1 MTHKN
6 NDNSRQRSGFFSLR
20 S

>member
-6 NDNSRQRSGFFSLR
+6 NDNSRQRNGFVSLR